1 MIPIRGY
8 PTGLEAELARLR
20 LEWVDIP
27 ATVSGIDLGMEGG
40 TTGVQLW
47 VPKAFA
53 EAARAVLDAP
63 EE

>member
-1 MIPIRGY
+1 MIAIRSY
-8 PTGLEAELARLR
+8 PTALDAELARLR
-20 LEWVDIP
+20 LAWADIP
-27 ATVSGIDLGMEGG
+27 TTVSGIDLGMQGG

-47 VPKAFA
+47 VPEAFA